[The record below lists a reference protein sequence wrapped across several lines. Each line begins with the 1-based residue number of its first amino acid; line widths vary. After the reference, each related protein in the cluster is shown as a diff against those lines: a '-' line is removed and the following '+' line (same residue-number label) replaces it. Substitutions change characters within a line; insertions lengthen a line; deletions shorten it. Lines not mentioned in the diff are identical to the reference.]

1 MAAACPNDPGERK
14 WSQLAMVWALYF
26 LLAFTVGQIPQ
37 FVQRTIWIGAG
48 LVGLATVP
56 MFGKYVRLRQ
66 IPREGTFLVCFLL
79 WAAAGMFVATDMVL
93 FTRHLKLVVEFV
105 LIVISVA
112 LILERSGAAK
122 WFYLAL
128 LVAGVVRIFSG
139 ENPISMDQIIQTEKV
154 VDRIDAA
161 NSIGFLCALG
171 ILGMLACLGEIRR
184 LWLRG
189 ALLAGGAVA
198 LYGVVLSASRGAF
211 LTLIATVVLWSFLC
225 LIGSARFKLTA
236 VIGAVLLLILS
247 YWVYQFIVHE
257 TYMGTRYTKA
267 LGMEDGSTQERA
279 NLFVIGLHVIGAN
292 PLFGCGLGQF
302 NVVSGTGLYAHNDLM
317 EVLVAT
323 GVPGFLLYY
332 SVYWMAWRR
341 LTWSLRY
348 LGDPQLRYRINA
360 ARVALLI
367 LLISG
372 STSRPIFISQDTMF
386 ILGIVVGMAHW
397 AERLARG
404 ARRDFSGMPVS
415 MPAHE
420 RNVFSSNP
428 ANRREYFPVS
438 S

>member
-1 MAAACPNDPGERK
+1 MASLFPSDPTERK
-14 WSQLAMVWALYF
+14 WAKLSMVWALYF
-26 LLAFTVGQIPQ
+26 LLAFTLGQIPQ
-37 FVQRTIWIGAG
+37 FVQKTIWIGAG
-48 LVGLATVP
+48 FVGLATVP

-66 IPREGTFLVCFLL
+66 IPQEGMFLVFFLL
-79 WAAAGMFVATDMVL
+79 WAAAGMIVATDMVL
-93 FTRHLKLVVEFV
+93 FTRNLKLVTEFV

-112 LILERSGAAK
+112 LILERSGAAT

-128 LVAGVVRIFSG
+128 LLAGVVRILSG
-139 ENPISMDQIIQTEKV
+139 ENPIGMDQIIQTEDV

-171 ILGMLACLGEIRR
+171 ILGMLGCLGETRR

-189 ALLAGGAVA
+189 ALLVGGAVA

-225 LIGSARFKLTA
+225 LIGSARFKFTA
-236 VIGAVLLLILS
+236 VIAAILLLILS
-247 YWVYQFIVHE
+247 YWAYQFIVHE

-279 NLFVIGLHVIGAN
+279 NLFVIGLHIIGAN

-317 EVLVAT
+317 EVSVAT

-332 SVYWMAWRR
+332 SVYWMAWSR

-348 LGDPQLRYRINA
+348 LRDPQLRYRINT

-386 ILGIVVGMAHW
+386 MLGIVVGMAHW

-404 ARRDFSGMPVS
+404 VRRDFCGMPAS
-415 MPAHE
+415 MAAHE
-420 RNVFSSNP
+420 RSVFGPDP
-428 ANRREYFPVS
+428 ANRWGKIPSFP
-438 S
+438 